1 MTSFIEGRT
10 TSSWG
15 GVRRVPQ
22 AIARPYFRDQLSDLF
37 QERRGRSI
45 LAVGARRSYGDTILN
60 SGGCLVE
67 MAALDR
73 ILFFDP
79 VAGVLRAE
87 AGLTLDAALQI
98 IVPHGWFF
106 LTTPGTRFVTLG
118 GAVANDVHGKN
129 HHRVGS
135 FGCSVRKIG
144 LLRSDGG
151 LLEIDRDAH
160 RELFFATIGGLGQTG
175 LITWVEVD
183 LSKIPSTDLLVER
196 LPFHS
201 ISEFCNLAAA
211 SDNEAEHIVAWI
223 DCANTSALGRGIF
236 QRANWSASG
245 ECSPH
250 STKVRATVPFDM
262 PSGLLNNLTVRAF
275 NAAYWRLEQRH
286 RGKIVEHYSKFFY
299 PLDAIGKW
307 NRLYGRR
314 GFYQFQCVVPLAG
327 AEHVISELLRQ
338 IVRAREGSFL
348 AVLKTL
354 GSIPSIGYLSFPREG
369 VTLALDFPN
378 RGESTL
384 ALFERLD
391 EIVIEA
397 GGRLYPAKDG
407 RMSKRMFCAGYENL
421 QPFLRYI
428 DPAFS
433 SDFWRRVSM

>member
-1 MTSFIEGRT
+1 MTSFIDGLMG
-10 TSSWG
+10 SSWG
-15 GVRRVPQ
+15 GVRRVPN
-22 AIARPYFRDQLSDLF
+22 AIARPHFRDQLTGLF
-37 QERRGRSI
+37 QERHGRSM

-60 SGGCLVE
+60 AGGCVVE

-87 AGLTLDAALQI
+87 AGLTIDAALQV

-106 LTTPGTRFVTLG
+106 STTPGTRFVTLG

-144 LLRSDGG
+144 LLRSDEG
-151 LLEIDRDAH
+151 LIEIDRDVH

-183 LSKIPSTDLLVER
+183 LSKIPSTDLFVER
-196 LPFHS
+196 QAFHS
-201 ISEFCNLAAA
+201 VSEFCHLAAT
-211 SDNEAEHIVAWI
+211 SDKEAEHIVAWV

-236 QRANWSASG
+236 QRANWRGSG
-245 ECSPH
+245 EWSAH
-250 STKVRATVPFDM
+250 STKIRATVPFDM
-262 PSGLLNNLTVRAF
+262 PSALLNNLTVRAF
-275 NAAYWRLEQRH
+275 NALYWRLEQHH
-286 RGKIVEHYSKFFY
+286 RGEIVEHYSKFFY
-299 PLDAIGKW
+299 PLDAIGRW

-314 GFYQFQCVVPLAG
+314 GFYQYQCVVPLAG
-327 AEHVISELLRQ
+327 AENVISELLRQ

-354 GSIPSIGYLSFPREG
+354 GPIPSLGYLSFPREG

-378 RGESTL
+378 QGEPTL
-384 ALFERLD
+384 ELFDRLD
-391 EIVIEA
+391 EIVFEA

-407 RMSKRMFCAGYENL
+407 RMSKRMFRAGYEKL
-421 QPFLRYI
+421 PLFLPHI